1 MVYPCISRMRSM
13 APSSSFT
20 TSPAERRAE
29 GIPSES
35 LPSKHQLVYG
45 MHGFRKLEVSSD
57 FSLYLF
63 RMCDFFRSCVGR
75 MCSLTSGIRSDSILV
90 FSWSSHHLS
99 CFGPDAPVTVP
110 RMHHTFYGT
119 ACYRQVPKSTRS
131 LPSGILWLNKIRWGS
146 FTQNNKQTETSET
159 W

>member
-1 MVYPCISRMRSM
+1 M
-13 APSSSFT
+13 APSPSSSFT

-29 GIPSES
+29 GIPCES

-75 MCSLTSGIRSDSILV
+75 MCSLTSGIRSDSILI
-90 FSWSSHHLS
+90 FLH
-99 CFGPDAPVTVP
+99 GPVT
-110 RMHHTFYGT
+110 TFHVSVQT
-119 ACYRQVPKSTRS
+119 
-131 LPSGILWLNKIRWGS
+131 LP
-146 FTQNNKQTETSET
+146 
-159 W
+159 